1 MKTLTIYKR
10 EVLERTGF
18 KDRRYRFKQVTQY
31 SLYYDGCLYTNHD
44 EDVNNPLLRIKFK
57 KILETRSKKAV
68 NEFVAGLGRTNADK
82 SLKQI
87 IESIIK

>member
-10 EVLERTGF
+10 EVLEETGS
-18 KDRRYRFKQVTQY
+18 KDRHYRFRVATQF
-31 SLYYDGCLYTNHD
+31 SIYYDGCLYTNHD

-68 NEFVAGLGRTNADK
+68 NEFVSSLGRTNADK